1 MFLPLKCFPWPPS
14 HLPEKGDYL
23 LFCCGP
29 VFILVSLCLF
39 CCVMALLCHPPTRP
53 WFPLSFFI
61 YLLIGG
67 KLLYIVVL
75 VSLSSLPWHARG
87 GLKVVV
93 TGRFSTCC
101 VYTILHRA
109 GAVLRASHLLLRAHL
124 ILTVILL
131 RSDPFCRA
139 NKQ

>member
-1 MFLPLKCFPWPPS
+1 MEGMHRCECDRGETFSSGCRDLSGKASWKRGTHKMHFEKLKSTYKFLQNK
-14 HLPEKGDYL
+14 
-23 LFCCGP
+23 
-29 VFILVSLCLF
+29 I
-39 CCVMALLCHPPTRP
+39 LLC
-53 WFPLSFFI
+53 FQFFNFF
-61 YLLIGG
+61 LIGG

>member
-87 GLKVVV
+87 GGSDWKVQ
-93 TGRFSTCC
+93 
-101 VYTILHRA
+101 
-109 GAVLRASHLLLRAHL
+109 HLLCLHYSPQGRCCSEGFTFTIKSSFDSH
-124 ILTVILL
+124 
-131 RSDPFCRA
+131 SDPVKVRPFL
-139 NKQ
+139 